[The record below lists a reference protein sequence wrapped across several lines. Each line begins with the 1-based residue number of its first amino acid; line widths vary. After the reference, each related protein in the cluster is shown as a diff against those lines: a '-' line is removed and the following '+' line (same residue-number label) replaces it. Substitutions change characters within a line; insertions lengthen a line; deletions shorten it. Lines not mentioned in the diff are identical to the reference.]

1 MMMFMSN
8 EEKCVKLSDDYR
20 NIVNQCL
27 SLETNLLVAPTSYMQ
42 VGLSIVILLIAI
54 ATLIGNVPLLFQQ
67 DTILQAIIRL
77 FSLSAIVVLAIYAL
91 FMSRKMNTIVG
102 SINNLRKDLK
112 KQCLNVLGKIK
123 IEDLCY
129 SDRELIEMYM
139 TIAKRFK

>member
-77 FSLSAIVVLAIYAL
+77 FSLSAIVALAIYAL
-91 FMSRKMNTIVG
+91 FMSIKMNTIVG

>member
-54 ATLIGNVPLLFQQ
+54 ATLIGNVPLLVPARYHPSSHYK
-67 DTILQAIIRL
+67 AI
-77 FSLSAIVVLAIYAL
+77 
-91 FMSRKMNTIVG
+91 
-102 SINNLRKDLK
+102 
-112 KQCLNVLGKIK
+112 
-123 IEDLCY
+123 
-129 SDRELIEMYM
+129 
-139 TIAKRFK
+139 

>member
-102 SINNLRKDLK
+102 SINNLRMDLK